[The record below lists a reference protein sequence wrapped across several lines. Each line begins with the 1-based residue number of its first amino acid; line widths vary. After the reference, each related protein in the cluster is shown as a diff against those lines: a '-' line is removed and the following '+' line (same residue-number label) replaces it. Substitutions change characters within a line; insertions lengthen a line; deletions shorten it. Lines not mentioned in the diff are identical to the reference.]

1 MDEIRRVKE
10 GGGGTRYTDQ
20 PKHASQTWRLGD
32 RHDKALLH
40 ALPLSLYRRPFPSLT
55 LDPQPLLTSSTPS
68 PLRRGASQA
77 AISFKPL
84 YPIASHHDWIVRVPS
99 LSLFPNYN
107 SFHLLAISPPVV
119 RRFIQWVSAV
129 RWLGFI
135 RGVVSDVIA

>member
-32 RHDKALLH
+32 RHDKPLLH

-68 PLRRGASQA
+68 PLRRGARPSRHLIQA
-77 AISFKPL
+77 TLSHR
-84 YPIASHHDWIVRVPS
+84 IASRLDRPS
-99 LSLFPNYN
+99 PLP
-107 SFHLLAISPPVV
+107 SFNITIHFIYLPFALRSFGVSCSGFRRFGGWASYVV
-119 RRFIQWVSAV
+119 RCE
-129 RWLGFI
+129 
-135 RGVVSDVIA
+135 